1 MRAGDL
7 RHSISFYGKA
17 LSKDQYG
24 AATESYTLLF
34 SVRAKIRYLRGDEIL
49 LSSTTVNTTSLQFI
63 IRQRSDISEEMEI
76 EYEGNRYNIQV
87 IEVAER
93 STMMKITAVKI
104 VN

>member
-7 RHSISFYGKA
+7 RHRITFYSKTVG
-17 LSKDQYG
+17 KDQYG

-49 LSSTTVNTTSLQFI
+49 LSSTTVNTTMMQFI
-63 IRQRSDISEEMEI
+63 IRQRSDISEEMEV
-76 EYEGNRYNIQV
+76 EYNGDRYNIQI

-93 STMMKITAVKI
+93 STLLKITAVKI

>member
-7 RHSISFYGKA
+7 RNRITFYGKTTG
-17 LSKDQYG
+17 KDQYG

-34 SVRAKIRYLRGDEIL
+34 SVRAKIRYMRGDEIL
-49 LSSTTVNTTSLQFI
+49 LSSTTANITTLQFI
-63 IRQRSDISEEMEI
+63 IRQRSDISEEMEV
-76 EYEGNRYNIQV
+76 EYEGSRYNIQI